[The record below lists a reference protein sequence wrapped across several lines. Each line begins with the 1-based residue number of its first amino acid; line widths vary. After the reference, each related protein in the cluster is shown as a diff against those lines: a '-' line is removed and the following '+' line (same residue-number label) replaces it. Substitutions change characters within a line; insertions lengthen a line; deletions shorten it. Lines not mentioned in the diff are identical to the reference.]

1 MEHPTSQGN
10 LFPDNA
16 PPVIYEQPLNERIRN
31 CLRLE
36 HLFSGIEYGVI
47 DGSEW
52 STRDALGRVLE
63 ISDFLSRSD
72 VKGDLIKELE
82 RQIAV
87 FKTLKGNPSVNIK
100 TLDKTLASLGQSHS
114 ALKPSHYQPSALIRA
129 DELAKLV
136 SQRLTIPGGTCN
148 FDVPALHFW
157 LSGDSGSRGMLLQ
170 KWLKDLRAIETA
182 TQIILSVI
190 RQSSTPQLAKAS
202 GGFYQEQIS
211 GENMYQIVRII
222 ISRRV
227 AVFPEISGGKHRF
240 SIRFYEQLD
249 TGSRPKQTAA
259 DIEFELH
266 CCGV

>member
-1 MEHPTSQGN
+1 MDRPTSQGN
-10 LFPDNA
+10 LFPNNVS
-16 PPVIYEQPLNERIRN
+16 PVVYEQPLNERIRN

-36 HLFSGIEYGVI
+36 HLFSGIEHGAI
-47 DGSEW
+47 DGGEW
-52 STRDALGRVLE
+52 STRDALGRILE

-82 RQIAV
+82 RQISI
-87 FKTLKGNPSVNIK
+87 FKTLKNNPGVNSK
-100 TLDKTLASLGQSHS
+100 TLDKTLDSLNQSHS

-136 SQRLTIPGGTCN
+136 RQRLAIPGGACS

-157 LSGDSGSRGMLLQ
+157 LSGDSESRGTLLQ
-170 KWLKDLRAIETA
+170 KWLKDLRAVENA
-182 TQIILSVI
+182 TRNILSVI
-190 RQSSTPQLAKAS
+190 RKSSNPRLAKAS

-211 GENMYQIVRII
+211 SENIYQIVRVI
-222 ISRRV
+222 ISRSA

-249 TGSRPKQTAA
+249 TGSRPIQTEA

-266 CCGV
+266 CCGI

>member
-1 MEHPTSQGN
+1 MDHPTSQGT
-10 LFPDNA
+10 LFPDNL

-36 HLFSGIEYGVI
+36 HLFYGVEHGAI

-52 STRDALGRVLE
+52 STRDALGRILE

-87 FKTLKGNPSVNIK
+87 FNTLKDNPSVNRK
-100 TLDKTLASLGQSHS
+100 TLDKTLNSLSQSHS
-114 ALKPSHYQPSALIRA
+114 ALKPSHYQPSALVRA

-136 SQRLTIPGGTCN
+136 RQRLTIPGGACS

-157 LSGDSGSRGMLLQ
+157 LSGDSGSRGILLQ

-182 TQIILSVI
+182 TRNILRVI
-190 RQSSTPQLAKAS
+190 RQSSHPRLVRA
-202 GGFYQEQIS
+202 GNGFYQEQIS
-211 GENMYQIVRII
+211 NENTYQIVRII
-222 ISRRV
+222 ISRRA

-240 SIRFYEQLD
+240 SVRFYEQLD
-249 TGSRPKQTAA
+249 TGTRPIQTDA